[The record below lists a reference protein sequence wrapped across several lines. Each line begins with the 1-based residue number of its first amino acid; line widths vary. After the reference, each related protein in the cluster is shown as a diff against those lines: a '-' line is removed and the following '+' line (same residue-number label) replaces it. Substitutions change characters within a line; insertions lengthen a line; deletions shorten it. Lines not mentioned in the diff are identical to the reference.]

1 MRERE
6 GGAKSK
12 AYGMRGAENF
22 SLAVVLQ
29 TGKLA
34 AMNLTKRHLLW
45 VGATLLFAGA
55 VLAVLLSTP
64 KEPVYQ
70 GRKLSAWLEAA
81 TGSNPQV
88 AVTSAWAAV
97 HAVGADGL
105 PWLLAELQ
113 ARDSVFR
120 NLHIFWETEIRR
132 SERRPLSPVQRE
144 TRARAG
150 LAMLG
155 DAALPAIPELAGRLS
170 DSNVSVSARLAL
182 DVIAG
187 GLKSHLVSK
196 PAGLTNIPPLASPK
210 AHAAVVDAYLA
221 AVAGGKTW
229 AKAESL
235 YALGM
240 FPEDAARILPVVLPC
255 TRDKS
260 EMVRGAAAWVLG
272 MFAREP
278 VPVIPELIRL
288 LDDPAAPV
296 RRNAAFALGKYYRQ
310 AKTAVPRL
318 LEARRDPDPEV
329 RKVANESLD
338 KIDPETAA
346 AIPDLPLLK
355 P

>member
-1 MRERE
+1 
-6 GGAKSK
+6 
-12 AYGMRGAENF
+12 
-22 SLAVVLQ
+22 
-29 TGKLA
+29 
-34 AMNLTKRHLLW
+34 MNLRWTKRRAICVSGALLI
-45 VGATLLFAGA
+45 AGG
-55 VLAVLLSTP
+55 VLAVLVTTP
-64 KEPVYQ
+64 KEPVHE
-70 GRKLSAWLEAA
+70 GRKLSEWLEAA
-81 TGSNPQV
+81 NGSNPQI

-97 HAVGADGL
+97 HAMGADGL

-113 ARDSVFR
+113 ARDSFSR
-120 NLHIFWETEIRR
+120 NLHIFWEREIRR
-132 SERRPLSPVQRE
+132 SGRRPFSPRQRE
-144 TRARAG
+144 ARARAG
-150 LAMLG
+150 LAMIG

-196 PAGLTNIPPLASPK
+196 PAGWTNVPPPASPK

-221 AVAGGKTW
+221 SLNGDKTW

-240 FPEDAARILPVVLPC
+240 YPEDATRILPAVLPC

-260 EMVRGAAAWVLG
+260 EMVRGAAAWALG
-272 MFAREP
+272 KFAREP

-288 LDDPAAPV
+288 LDDPVAAV
-296 RRNAAFALGKYYRQ
+296 RRNAAFALGQYYRQ

-346 AIPDLPLLK
+346 AIPDLPGFK

>member
-1 MRERE
+1 M
-6 GGAKSK
+6 
-12 AYGMRGAENF
+12 
-22 SLAVVLQ
+22 
-29 TGKLA
+29 KLRW
-34 AMNLTKRHLLW
+34 TKRLVLW
-45 VGATLLFAGA
+45 MGAALIFAGA
-55 VLAVLLSTP
+55 LLALLSSTP
-64 KEPVYQ
+64 KEPEYQ
-70 GRKLSAWLEAA
+70 GRKLSVWLEAA
-81 TGSNPQV
+81 NGSYPQI

-105 PWLLAELQ
+105 PWLLTELQ
-113 ARDSVFR
+113 ARDSFLR
-120 NLHIFWETEIRR
+120 NLHIVWERKILR
-132 SERRPLSPVQRE
+132 STRRPLGPEYRHVQ
-144 TRARAG
+144 ARAG
-150 LAMLG
+150 LAMIG

-170 DSNVSVSARLAL
+170 DSNVSVSARFAL
-182 DVIAG
+182 DAIAG
-187 GLKSHLVSK
+187 GLKSHLVNK
-196 PAGLTNIPPLASPK
+196 PAGWTNVPPPASPK

-221 AVAGGKTW
+221 SLNGDKTW

-240 FPEDAARILPVVLPC
+240 YPEDATRILPAALRY

-272 MFAREP
+272 KFAREP

-318 LEARRDPDPEV
+318 LDARRDPDPEV

-338 KIDPETAA
+338 QIDPETAA
-346 AIPDLPLLK
+346 AIPDLPAFK